1 MEDIDIKDTNT
12 IKNQDFNTKIR
23 NIDNSD
29 KISME
34 QVPGA
39 GLRTARMES
48 KLQEHF
54 LGPAQI
60 PIKYRSQTNIAVLLG
75 CGTKTGTCDN
85 GAQVLPIPG
94 TPATYSILIEIQ
106 IIDNGNIETNSEYIY
121 CSKTTIGSST
131 WPAKWINL
139 ATERTQDSTQLQVW
153 GQLQV

>member
-85 GAQVLPIPG
+85 G
-94 TPATYSILIEIQ
+94 TQ

-121 CSKTTIGSST
+121 CSKANYVPHLGSST
-131 WPAKWINL
+131 
-139 ATERTQDSTQLQVW
+139 
-153 GQLQV
+153 